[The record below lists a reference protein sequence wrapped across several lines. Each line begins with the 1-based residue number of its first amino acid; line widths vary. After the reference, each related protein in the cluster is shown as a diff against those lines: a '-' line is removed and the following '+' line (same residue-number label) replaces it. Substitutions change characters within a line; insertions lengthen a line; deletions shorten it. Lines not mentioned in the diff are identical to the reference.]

1 LPFVIFAIFVCLE
14 TGGQEALDKSAL
26 IY

>member
-14 TGGQEALDKSAL
+14 TGGQEALDKPAP